1 MQLHF
6 KSLQDTWTILVYL
19 QETIVDKVLIFQR
32 IIQFNKPMDLNKAV
46 DDRKKTFPENMEDI

>member
-1 MQLHF
+1 MQLYF

-19 QETIVDKVLIFQR
+19 QETVVDKVLIFQL

-46 DDRKKTFPENMEDI
+46 DDQKKTFPENMEDI